1 MSEERVTLIVHLI
14 VVFRSPYTL
23 SSTPFH
29 IRSDTY
35 TRARLHAL
43 NLKNNSHPEA
53 PEGVEA
59 RKGARITTGRTRGR

>member
-14 VVFRSPYTL
+14 VVFRSPNTL

-43 NLKNNSHPEA
+43 NLKTILIQRHLKE
-53 PEGVEA
+53 
-59 RKGARITTGRTRGR
+59 

>member
-29 IRSDTY
+29 IALTR
-35 TRARLHAL
+35 TRARACTLL
-43 NLKNNSHPEA
+43 
-53 PEGVEA
+53 
-59 RKGARITTGRTRGR
+59 I